1 MADRFWVGDLGNW
14 SDALNHW
21 SASTGGAPNASK
33 PTSADNVFFDANSF
47 SIGSQTVTVDETANC
62 LDMDWTGATN
72 TPTLDFDA
80 AARALNIYG
89 SATFI
94 SAMAIT
100 VTSYALI
107 GLNTTGPATL
117 TTNGLALPFAITV
130 SASGSITLS
139 DALTLAGGI
148 PRMEVAGGTINTA
161 NYDVTLDF
169 ISFVGASAKTVTLGS
184 STINIRGTGGDG
196 TGSGWNYTGSNLTLT
211 ANTATIKIAGTG
223 TFKGGGITT
232 YNDVELNGSAHTIS
246 GSSTFSTLTLKADTT
261 QTITFTDGT
270 TQTITTPVLTGS
282 AGKIKTLI
290 GSSTGGWTITKAGG
304 GTVQADYL
312 ALSYSAATPGQTWY
326 TANSTD
332 TVGNSGWIFAWIAGN
347 ILGVTVATINKING
361 VTLAT
366 VNKLNGV
373 SN

>member
-33 PTSADNVFFDANSF
+33 PTSADNVYFDANSF
-47 SIGSQTVTVDETANC
+47 STGSQTVTVDETANC

-72 TPTLDFDA
+72 TPTLA
-80 AARALNIYG
+80 GGGTLNIFG
-89 SATFI
+89 DFTAI
-94 SAMAIT
+94 SAMGKTKSGVISMVSSVASTLKSAGTWAT
-100 VTSYALI
+100 VDFYQQ
-107 GLNTTGPATL
+107 G
-117 TTNGLALPFAITV
+117 
-130 SASGSITLS
+130 SG
-139 DALTLAGGI
+139 
-148 PRMEVAGGTINTA
+148 
-161 NYDVTLDF
+161 
-169 ISFVGASAKTVTLGS
+169 TVTLLDSLTCLNVVRTIGTLVLGGYDITTS
-184 STINIRGTGGDG
+184 LDFYETGAGAKTLTPGASTISCRDWLYNGT
-196 TGSGWNYTGSNLTLT
+196 NLTLT
-211 ANTATIKIAGTG
+211 PSTSTIIVTRNFTSTA
-223 TFKGGGITT
+223 GITT
-232 YNDVELNGSAHTIS
+232 YNNVEINGATCTIT
-246 GSSTFSTLTLKADTT
+246 GSNTFATLTFKADTT

-270 TQTITTPVLTGS
+270 TQTITTPVFTGS
-282 AGKIKTLI
+282 SGKVKTLI

-304 GTVQADYL
+304 GTVDADYL
-312 ALSYSAATPGQTWY
+312 ALSYSEATPGQTWY